1 MGLKTS
7 KNFKT
12 ALKTADTW
20 FSRYIRLRDSN
31 RSGMC
36 ACITCEV
43 RRHYK
48 DMDAGHF
55 LSRQYMA
62 TRFDERNVHAQ
73 CPRCNQYGSGEQ
85 YLHSLSI
92 ERKYPKGTIED
103 LLVKSKTLQKY
114 NKILLMELARSYKEK
129 YINECKDK
137 GIQIE
142 YR

>member
-1 MGLKTS
+1 
-7 KNFKT
+7 
-12 ALKTADTW
+12 
-20 FSRYIRLRDSN
+20 
-31 RSGMC
+31 MC